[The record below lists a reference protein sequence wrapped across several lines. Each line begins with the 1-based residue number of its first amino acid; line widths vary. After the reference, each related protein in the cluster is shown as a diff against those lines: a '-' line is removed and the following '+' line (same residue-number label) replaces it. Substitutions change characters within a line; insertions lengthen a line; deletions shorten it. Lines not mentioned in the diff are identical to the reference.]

1 MQLVRGLQL
10 VVCGIA
16 LVLAQ
21 VVFAA
26 PADDIKALI
35 EKGDSK
41 AAYELGKKYPD
52 QLGEPAFDF
61 YFGVAAIDSG
71 HAGEGVLALERYVV
85 NFPDNYS
92 ARLELARGYFVMG
105 DDQRARDEFDKVLKT
120 NPPAP
125 VVANIERFMDALR
138 ARESA
143 YRTTGGV
150 FLEGGIGYD
159 SNVNG
164 GVSGSNINLPVFGN
178 VIVSPLGVS
187 THSNFTWLAA
197 GGDVSYPLAPGLSVF
212 ANGQIDSKLNGDTA
226 AKTFDQG
233 DIALNAGAAYFK
245 DKNFYRLTG
254 SHSEVSVDY
263 NRFRNVDSLAGEWLH
278 QLDELQTISPFVQYS
293 TLNYTGNNT
302 PRNSEL
308 YATGLGYRRAFIGKW
323 QPLLTLSANVSKEHN
338 TEGRPDLG
346 RDMYGGRIALAVTPA
361 PKWALSVGATYQN
374 SHYDGP
380 DILLATTREDN
391 YYAFDAIASYAYT
404 RNLSLRMELLLSNN
418 DSNIELYQY
427 RRDIVAFKVRYDFR

>member
-1 MQLVRGLQL
+1 MHLLRGLQL
-10 VVCGIA
+10 VVCG
-16 LVLAQ
+16 LAF
-21 VVFAA
+21 VFAQASIAA

-41 AAYELGKKYPD
+41 GAYELAKKYPNE
-52 QLGEPAFDF
+52 LGNPAFDF
-61 YFGVAAIDSG
+61 FFGVAAIDSG

-85 NFPDNYS
+85 NFPDNSS

-105 DDQRARDEFDKVLKT
+105 DDQRARDEFDRVLKS
-120 NPPAP
+120 NPPAS

-150 FLEGGIGYD
+150 YMEAGFGYD

-178 VIVSPLGVS
+178 VVVSPLGVK

-197 GGDVSYPLAPGLSVF
+197 GGDISHPLAPGLSVF
-212 ANGQIDSKLNGDTA
+212 ANGSIDGKMNTNTDA
-226 AKTFDQG
+226 QTFDQG
-233 DIALNAGAAYFK
+233 DLAINAGLAYFK

-263 NRFRNVDSLAGEWLH
+263 KRFRNVDSLAGEWLH

-293 TLNYTGNNT
+293 TLTYTGNNQ
-302 PRNSEL
+302 PRDSEL
-308 YATGLGYRRAFIGKW
+308 YATGLGYRHAFIGKW
-323 QPLLTLSANVSKEHN
+323 QPLLTVSANVSKEHN
-338 TEGRPDLG
+338 TEDRPDLG
-346 RDMYGGRIALAVTPA
+346 RDMYGGRVAIAVTPA

-380 DILLATTREDN
+380 DALLATTRKDD
-391 YYAFDAIASYAYT
+391 YYALDAVGSYAYT
-404 RNLSLRMELLLSNN
+404 RNLTLRGELLISNN
-418 DSNIELYQY
+418 ESNLELYRY
-427 RRDIVAFKVRYDFR
+427 RRDILALKVRYDFR

>member
-1 MQLVRGLQL
+1 MLRGIQLVL
-10 VVCGIA
+10 CA
-16 LVLAQ
+16 LALACAQ
-21 VVFAA
+21 AIFAA

-41 AAYELGKKYPD
+41 AAYELAKKNSD
-52 QLGEPAFDF
+52 QLGDPAFDF

-71 HAGEGVLALERYVV
+71 HAGEGVLALERYIV
-85 NFPDNYS
+85 NFPDNHN

-105 DDQRARDEFDKVLKT
+105 DNQRARDEFDNVLKT
-120 NPPAP
+120 NPPPA

-138 ARESA
+138 SRESA

-150 FLEGGIGYD
+150 FIEGGFGYD

-164 GVSGSNINLPVFGN
+164 GVAGSNINLPVFGN

-187 THSNFTWLAA
+187 THSTFGWVAA
-197 GGDVSYPLAPGLSVF
+197 GGDVSFPIAPGLSVF
-212 ANGQIDSKLNGDTA
+212 ANGQIDSKLNSDTE

-233 DIALNAGAAYFK
+233 NIAMSGGLAYFK

-254 SHSEVSVDY
+254 AHSEVSVDY
-263 NRFRNVDSLAGEWLH
+263 KRFRNVDSLSGEWLH
-278 QLDELQTISPFVQYS
+278 QLDELQTISPFVQVS
-293 TLNYTGNNT
+293 SLTYTGNNQL
-302 PRNSEL
+302 RDSEL

-374 SHYDGP
+374 SRYDGQ
-380 DILLATTREDN
+380 DVLLATTRKDD
-391 YYAFDAIASYAYT
+391 YYALDAIASYAYT
-404 RNLSLRMELLLSNN
+404 RNLSLRGELLISNN
-418 DSNIELYQY
+418 KSNLELYEY
-427 RRDIVAFKVRYDFR
+427 RRDILAFKVRYDFR

>member
-1 MQLVRGLQL
+1 MSLLRGMQLVF
-10 VVCGIA
+10 C
-16 LVLAQ
+16 VLALACAQ
-21 VVFAA
+21 ATLAA

-35 EKGDSK
+35 DKGDSK
-41 AAYELGKKYPD
+41 SAYELGKKYPD

-71 HAGEGVLALERYVV
+71 HAGEGVLALERYMI
-85 NFPDNYS
+85 NFPDNHN

-105 DDQRARDEFDKVLKT
+105 DNQRARDEFDNVLKT
-120 NPPAP
+120 NPPPA

-138 ARESA
+138 AREGA

-150 FLEGGIGYD
+150 FIEGGFGYD

-187 THSNFTWLAA
+187 THSTFGWVAA
-197 GGDVSYPLAPGLSVF
+197 GGDVSFPIAPGLSVF
-212 ANGQIDSKLNGDTA
+212 ANGQIDSKLNTETD

-233 DIALNAGAAYFK
+233 NIAVSGGLAYFK

-254 SHSEVSVDY
+254 GHSEVSVDY
-263 NRFRNVDSLAGEWLH
+263 KRFRNVDSLSGEWLH
-278 QLDELQTISPFVQYS
+278 QLDELQTISPFVQVS
-293 TLNYTGNNT
+293 SLTYTGANQL
-302 PRNSEL
+302 RDSEL

-323 QPLLTLSANVSKEHN
+323 QPLLTISGNVSKEHN

-374 SHYDGP
+374 SQYSGP
-380 DILLATTREDN
+380 DVLLATTRKDD

-404 RNLSLRMELLLSNN
+404 RNFSIRGELLISNN
-418 DSNIELYQY
+418 DSNLELYRY
-427 RRDIVAFKVRYDFR
+427 RRDILAVKVRYDFR